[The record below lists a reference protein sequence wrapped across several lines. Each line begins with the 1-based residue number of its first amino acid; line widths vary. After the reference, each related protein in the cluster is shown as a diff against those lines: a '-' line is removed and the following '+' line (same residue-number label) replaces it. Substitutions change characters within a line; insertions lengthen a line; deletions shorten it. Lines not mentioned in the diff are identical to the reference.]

1 MVLFNREWL
10 QDAKPNKG
18 EFEVILQ
25 VNGVTKIFGALRAV
39 NNVSFGMD
47 EGDLVALI
55 GPNGAG
61 KSTLFNV
68 MTGFLNPEAGKV
80 IFNGEDITKLPPHRI
95 SHKRIGVAF
104 QLTNIF
110 AGLTVFQNIQVA
122 LFASRGKTKNMYSLA
137 PKMMKE
143 DTHEILGAVGLSKMA
158 HTLADSM
165 PQPDKKRLE
174 LGIAL
179 AGKPKLLL
187 LDEPTSGQSAEETFY
202 TMELVKKINEEQR
215 LTILFIEHKMPV
227 VFGIARRIIV
237 MHHGS
242 VIADAEPES
251 VRENKEVQKA
261 YLGEKV

>member
-1 MVLFNREWL
+1 M
-10 QDAKPNKG
+10 
-18 EFEVILQ
+18 ILQ
-25 VNGVTKIFGALRAV
+25 VDGLTKIFGALRAV

-47 EGDLVALI
+47 QGDLVALI

-68 MTGFLNPEAGKV
+68 ITGFLSPEAGKV

-95 SHKRIGVAF
+95 THKRIGVAF

-110 AGLTVFQNIQVA
+110 PGLTVFQNIQVA

-143 DTHEILGAVGLSKMA
+143 ETGEILEAVGLSEMA

-179 AGKPKLLL
+179 AGKPELLL

-202 TMELVKKINEEQR
+202 TMELVKKINEEQG

-251 VRENKEVQKA
+251 VREKKEVQKA

>member
-1 MVLFNREWL
+1 M
-10 QDAKPNKG
+10 
-18 EFEVILQ
+18 ILQ
-25 VNGVTKIFGALRAV
+25 VDGLTKIFGALRAV

-47 EGDLVALI
+47 QGDLVALI

-68 MTGFLNPEAGKV
+68 ITGFLSPEAGKV

-95 SHKRIGVAF
+95 THKRIGVAF

-110 AGLTVFQNIQVA
+110 PGLTVFQNIQVA

-143 DTHEILGAVGLSKMA
+143 ETGEILEAVGLSEMA

-179 AGKPKLLL
+179 AGKPELLL

-202 TMELVKKINEEQR
+202 TMELVKKINEEQG

>member
-1 MVLFNREWL
+1 M
-10 QDAKPNKG
+10 
-18 EFEVILQ
+18 ILQ
-25 VNGVTKIFGALRAV
+25 VDGLTKIFGALRAV
-39 NNVSFGMD
+39 DNVSFGMD

-68 MTGFLNPEAGKV
+68 ITGFLTPEAGKV

-95 SHKRIGVAF
+95 THKRIGVAF

-110 AGLTVFQNIQVA
+110 PGLTVFQNIQVA

-143 DTHEILGAVGLSKMA
+143 DTNEILGAVGLSKMA

-179 AGKPKLLL
+179 AGKPELLL

-202 TMELVKKINEEQR
+202 TMELVKKINEEQG

-227 VFGIARRIIV
+227 VFGIAGRIIV

-261 YLGEKV
+261 YLGENV

>member
-1 MVLFNREWL
+1 
-10 QDAKPNKG
+10 
-18 EFEVILQ
+18 VILQ

-47 EGDLVALI
+47 QGDLVALI

-68 MTGFLNPEAGKV
+68 VTGFLTPEAGKV

-95 SHKRIGVAF
+95 THKRIGVAF

-110 AGLTVFQNIQVA
+110 PGLTVFQNIQVA

-143 DTHEILGAVGLSKMA
+143 ETNEILEAVGLSEMA

-179 AGKPKLLL
+179 AGKPELLL

-202 TMELVKKINEEQR
+202 TMELVKKINEEQG

-237 MHHGS
+237 MHHGG

>member
-1 MVLFNREWL
+1 
-10 QDAKPNKG
+10 
-18 EFEVILQ
+18 VILQ
-25 VNGVTKIFGALRAV
+25 VDGLTKSFGALRAV
-39 NNVSFGMD
+39 DNVSFGI
-47 EGDLVALI
+47 EQGDLVALI

-61 KSTLFNV
+61 KTTLFNV
-68 MTGFLNPEAGKV
+68 IIGFLTPEAGKV
-80 IFNGEDITKLPPHRI
+80 IFKGEDVTSLPPHRI
-95 SHKRIGVAF
+95 ARKRIGVAF
-104 QLTNIF
+104 QITNIF
-110 AGLTVFQNIQVA
+110 PRLTVFQNIQAA

-137 PKMMKE
+137 PKMMKD
-143 DTHEILGAVGLSKMA
+143 DTNEILAAVRLSEM
-158 HTLADSM
+158 TQTPADSL

-179 AGKPKLLL
+179 ASRPELLL
-187 LDEPTSGQSAEETFY
+187 LDEPTSGQSAEETFS
-202 TMELVKKINEEQR
+202 TMELVKKINEEQG

-251 VRENKEVQKA
+251 VRESKEVQEA

>member
-1 MVLFNREWL
+1 V
-10 QDAKPNKG
+10 

-25 VNGVTKIFGALRAV
+25 VDGLSKIFGALTAV
-39 NNVSFGMD
+39 NNVSFGID
-47 EGDLVALI
+47 QGELVALI

-68 MTGFLNPEAGKV
+68 ITGFLTPEAGKV
-80 IFNGEDITKLPPHRI
+80 IFNGEDITSLPPHRI
-95 SHKRIGVAF
+95 AHKRIGVAF
-104 QLTNIF
+104 QVTNIF
-110 AGLTVFQNIQVA
+110 PGLTVFQNIQVA

-143 DTHEILGAVGLSKMA
+143 DTSDLLEAVGLSEMA
-158 HTLADSM
+158 QTPADSM

-179 AGKPKLLL
+179 ASTPELLL
-187 LDEPTSGQSAEETFY
+187 LDEPTSGQSAEETFS
-202 TMELVKKINEEQR
+202 TMELVKKINEEQGF
-215 LTILFIEHKMPV
+215 TILFIEHKMPV

-242 VIADAEPES
+242 VIADGEPET
-251 VRENKEVQKA
+251 VRENEEVQKA
-261 YLGEKV
+261 YLGDKV

>member
-1 MVLFNREWL
+1 M
-10 QDAKPNKG
+10 
-18 EFEVILQ
+18 ILQ
-25 VNGVTKIFGALRAV
+25 VDGLTKIFGALRAV

-47 EGDLVALI
+47 QGDLVALI

-68 MTGFLNPEAGKV
+68 ITGFLSPEAGKV

-95 SHKRIGVAF
+95 THKRIGVAF

-110 AGLTVFQNIQVA
+110 PGLTVFQNIQVA

-143 DTHEILGAVGLSKMA
+143 ETGEILEAVGLSEMA

-179 AGKPKLLL
+179 AGKPELLL

-202 TMELVKKINEEQR
+202 TMELVKKINEEQG
-215 LTILFIEHKMPV
+215 LTILFNEHKMPV

-251 VRENKEVQKA
+251 VREKKEVQKA

>member
-1 MVLFNREWL
+1 M
-10 QDAKPNKG
+10 
-18 EFEVILQ
+18 ILQ
-25 VNGVTKIFGALRAV
+25 VDGLTKIFGALRAV

-47 EGDLVALI
+47 QGDLVALI

-68 MTGFLNPEAGKV
+68 ITGFLSPEAGKV
-80 IFNGEDITKLPPHRI
+80 IFNGEDITNLPPHRI
-95 SHKRIGVAF
+95 THKRIGVAF

-110 AGLTVFQNIQVA
+110 PGLTVFQNIQVA

-143 DTHEILGAVGLSKMA
+143 ETGEILEAVGLSEMA

-179 AGKPKLLL
+179 AGKPELLL

-202 TMELVKKINEEQR
+202 TMELVKKINEEQG

-251 VRENKEVQKA
+251 VREKKEVQKA